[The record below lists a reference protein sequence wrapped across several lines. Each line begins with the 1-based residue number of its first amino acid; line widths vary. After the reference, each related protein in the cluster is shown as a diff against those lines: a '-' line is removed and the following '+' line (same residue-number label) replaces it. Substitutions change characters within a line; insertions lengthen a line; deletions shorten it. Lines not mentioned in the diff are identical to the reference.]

1 MNEQERIIDLYES
14 LIESSKELQHTL
26 EDLLE

>member
-1 MNEQERIIDLYES
+1 MNEQERIIELYES
-14 LIESSKELQHTL
+14 LIESSKELQYTL